1 MRNSSR
7 RRFIREFAGG
17 AALFGTLSML
27 SNLVSATSRGPNSR
41 APAMFIGH
49 GDPMNAT
56 KNNAATK
63 EWERIAKLLST
74 RERPAAILCVSAHW
88 ESQNTMVS
96 TAATPELIYDFYG
109 FPKFMY
115 KLKYPAPGFPKSNT
129 LINDTLSG
137 KSIVEDPKRGLDHG
151 AWSVLS
157 RLYPDA
163 DIPVFQVS
171 LARSLNAEEHYSLA
185 KQISVLRD
193 KGVMII
199 GSGNLTHNMRSWQ
212 RDSSLGQT
220 HLVHDWAEAF
230 DQAVAEAIVKG
241 DHKTLIR
248 IAQQKPSLY
257 LLAHPTSEHYLPI
270 IYALAAQHNNDNLE
284 FFAETFEEGSFSMR
298 SFLLS

>member
-1 MRNSSR
+1 MTNSSR
-7 RRFIREFAGG
+7 RRFIRELAGG
-17 AALFGTLSML
+17 VTAFGTLSML
-27 SNLVSATSRGPNSR
+27 SNLVSASSRGPNNR

-56 KNNAATK
+56 KDNAATK
-63 EWERIAKLLST
+63 EWERIAKVLAT
-74 RERPAAILCVSAHW
+74 RDRPAAILCVSAHW
-88 ESQNTMVS
+88 ESSKTMVS
-96 TAATPELIYDFYG
+96 TVATPELIYDFYG
-109 FPKFMY
+109 FPRFMY
-115 KLKYPAPGFPKSNT
+115 ELKYPAPGLPKSSS
-129 LINDTLSG
+129 LINGTLNGS
-137 KSIVEDPKRGLDHG
+137 SIDEDPKRGLDHG
-151 AWSVLS
+151 AWTVLS

-163 DIPVFQVS
+163 EIPVFQMS
-171 LARSLNAEEHYSLA
+171 LSRSLNAEEHYILA
-185 KQISVLRD
+185 KQISILRD

-230 DQAVAEAIVKG
+230 DQAVAEAILKG

-248 IAQQKPSLY
+248 IAQKKPSLY